1 MVARRDGMRLLL
13 VAAAALLVA
22 GVAACSSADDP
33 GTMPGETPTTEVGSS
48 APGAAPGSTPT
59 EADAAAPDDDAG
71 AGTGADGDASMKPDA
86 KPKTPPG
93 NGCPALVY
101 PSGVKIQTFKDATT
115 TASYLHHLATGD
127 KAPTCFLDT
136 TNLLDPD
143 TGTVHPLSVMVS
155 TNFEL
160 GELVGTE
167 VAQGYGHF
175 VLMAPAAVA
184 SLQKFR
190 TAVGVPVSVTSGF
203 RSPKHQESVCESLC
217 GMPLGCPGTCAN
229 NSRHMFGDAFDLPLT
244 FYTAQDETQACNDG
258 FKFAYLES
266 GTHLHVDQNPAYE
279 TCVKQ

>member
-1 MVARRDGMRLLL
+1 MRLLL
-13 VAAAALLVA
+13 VVAVALVTA

-33 GTMPGETPTTEVGSS
+33 ASASGMGSTSEVGATDPSLS
-48 APGAAPGSTPT
+48 PDTTLT

-71 AGTGADGDASMKPDA
+71 NGTNADAAMKPDA
-86 KPKTPPG
+86 KPKPPPG
-93 NGCPALVY
+93 DGCAALVY
-101 PSGVKIQTFKDATT
+101 PSGVKIQTFKNATT
-115 TASYLHHLATGD
+115 TASYTHHLGPGE

-136 TNLLDPD
+136 TNLLDAD
-143 TGTVHPLSVMVS
+143 TGTVHLLSVMVS
-155 TNFEL
+155 TNFTL

-175 VLMAPAAVA
+175 VLMSPAAVA

-190 TAVGVPVSVTSGF
+190 TAVGVPVSFTSGF
-203 RSPKHQESVCESLC
+203 RSPKHQESVCNGLC

-244 FYTAQDETQACNDG
+244 FYTAQDESQACNDG
-258 FKFAYLES
+258 FKFADLES
-266 GTHLHVDQNPAYE
+266 GTHLHVDQNPAYT

>member
-1 MVARRDGMRLLL
+1 MRLLF
-13 VAAAALLVA
+13 VAAGVLLTA
-22 GVAACSSADDP
+22 GVVACGSADDAASP
-33 GTMPGETPTTEVGSS
+33 PSDPTTDVGSNEPATS
-48 APGAAPGSTPT
+48 PGATLN
-59 EADAAAPDDDAG
+59 EADAAAPGSDDAG
-71 AGTGADGDASMKPDA
+71 AGGGDAAMKGDA

-93 NGCPALVY
+93 DGCPALVY
-101 PSGVKIQTFKDATT
+101 PSGTKIQTFKDATT
-115 TASYLHHLATGD
+115 TASYKNHLGPGE

-190 TAVGVPVSVTSGF
+190 TAVGVPVNVTSGF
-203 RSPKHQESVCESLC
+203 RSPKHQESVCKSLC

-229 NSRHMFGDAFDLPLT
+229 NSRHMFGDAFDLPLN
-244 FYTAQDETQACNDG
+244 FYTTADENQACNDG

-266 GTHLHVDQNPAYE
+266 GTHLHVDQNPAYA
-279 TCVKQ
+279 TCVKE

>member
-1 MVARRDGMRLLL
+1 MRLLF
-13 VAAAALLVA
+13 AAAAVVVTA
-22 GVAACSSADDP
+22 GITACGSAEDAASPPSD
-33 GTMPGETPTTEVGSS
+33 PTTEVGSNEPATS
-48 APGAAPGSTPT
+48 PGATLN
-59 EADAAAPDDDAG
+59 EADAAAPESDDAG
-71 AGTGADGDASMKPDA
+71 ASGDAAMKADA

-93 NGCPALVY
+93 DGCPALVY
-101 PSGVKIQTFKDATT
+101 PSGAKIQTFKDATT
-115 TASYLHHLATGD
+115 TASYKDHLGPGE

-143 TGTVHPLSVMVS
+143 TGTVHPMTVMVS

-203 RSPKHQESVCESLC
+203 RSPKHQESVCKSLC

-229 NSRHMFGDAFDLPLT
+229 NSRHMFGDAFDLPLD
-244 FYTAQDETQACNDG
+244 FYTAADENQACNDG

-266 GTHLHVDQNPAYE
+266 GTHLHVDQNPAYA
-279 TCVKQ
+279 TCVKE

>member
-1 MVARRDGMRLLL
+1 MRLLL
-13 VAAAALLVA
+13 VASAVLITVGVVACGSASDDAASPFDV
-22 GVAACSSADDP
+22 D
-33 GTMPGETPTTEVGSS
+33 PTTEVGSNEPGTPPS
-48 APGAAPGSTPT
+48 AN
-59 EADAAAPDDDAG
+59 EADAAPGESDAG
-71 AGTGADGDASMKPDA
+71 AGDAAMKADA
-86 KPKTPPG
+86 KPKAPG
-93 NGCPALVY
+93 DGCPALVY

-115 TASYLHHLATGD
+115 TASYKNHLGAGE
-127 KAPTCFLDT
+127 KAPICFLDT

-143 TGTVHPLSVMVS
+143 TGTVQPLSVMVS

-190 TAVGVPVSVTSGF
+190 TAVGVPVNVTSGF
-203 RSPKHQESVCESLC
+203 RSPKHQESVCKSLC

-229 NSRHMFGDAFDLPLT
+229 NSRHMFGDAFDLPLN
-244 FYTAQDETQACNDG
+244 FYTTADENQACNDG

-266 GTHLHVDQNPAYE
+266 GTHLHVDQNPEYK